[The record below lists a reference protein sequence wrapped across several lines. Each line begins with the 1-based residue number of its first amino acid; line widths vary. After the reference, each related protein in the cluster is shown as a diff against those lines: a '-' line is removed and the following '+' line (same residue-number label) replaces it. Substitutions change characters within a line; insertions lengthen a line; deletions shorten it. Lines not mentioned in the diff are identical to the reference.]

1 MNPNDPN
8 VVLLERVAEQLGR
21 ALLEQLVFVGGAVAG
36 VLITD
41 PALPEIRP
49 TQDVDVICSVIAR
62 SDYHELG
69 RQLRQRGFQ
78 EDSRPGAP
86 LCRWC
91 IDDLILD
98 LMPAQSEILG
108 FTNRW
113 YPLAL
118 ETAQPQGLPSG
129 RSIRVVTA
137 PVFLATKLEAF
148 HGRGKG
154 DYLFSHDLEDLIA
167 VVDGR
172 ASLLEECRLSP
183 PELRNDLAAQF
194 RDLLSTPAFLEAL
207 PGFLPPDQ
215 ASQQRL
221 PDVLMVLQAIT
232 ALAEP

>member
-8 VVLLERVAEQLGR
+8 ITLLERAAEQLGD

-41 PALPEIRP
+41 PAMPDIRP
-49 TQDVDVICSVIAR
+49 TQDVDVICRVIAR
-62 SDYHELG
+62 ADYHQLG

-91 IDDLILD
+91 TEDLVLD
-98 LMPAQSEILG
+98 LMPTQGEILG
-108 FTNRW
+108 FSNRW

-118 ETAQPQGLPSG
+118 ETAMQQGLPSG
-129 RSIRVVTA
+129 RSIRIVTA
-137 PVFLATKLEAF
+137 PMFLATKLEAF
-148 HGRGKG
+148 RGRGQG
-154 DYLFSHDLEDLIA
+154 DFLFSHDLEDLMA

-194 RDLLSTPAFLEAL
+194 HELLSTSAFIDAL
-207 PGFLPPDQ
+207 PAFLPPDQ

-221 PDVLMVLQAIT
+221 PDLLETLRGIT

>member
-8 VVLLERVAEQLGR
+8 VSLLERAAAQLGE

-41 PALPEIRP
+41 PAMPEIRP
-49 TQDVDVICSVIAR
+49 TQDVDVICRVIAR
-62 SDYHELG
+62 SDYHQLG
-69 RQLRQRGFQ
+69 SQLRQRGFQ
-78 EDSRPGAP
+78 EDCRPGAP

-91 IDDLILD
+91 MEDLVLD
-98 LMPAQSEILG
+98 LMPTQGEILG
-108 FTNRW
+108 FSNRW

-118 ETAQPQGLPSG
+118 DTAELHGLPSG
-129 RSIRVVTA
+129 RSIRIVTA

-148 HGRGKG
+148 RGRGQG
-154 DYLFSHDLEDLIA
+154 DFLFSHDLEDLMA

-183 PELRNDLAAQF
+183 PELRQDLAAQF
-194 RDLLSTPAFLEAL
+194 LELLNTSAFLEAL
-207 PGFLPPDQ
+207 PAFLPPDQ

-221 PDVLMVLQAIT
+221 PDLLETLRAIA

>member
-8 VVLLERVAEQLGR
+8 VALLERAAEQLGE

-41 PALPEIRP
+41 PAMPEIRP
-49 TQDVDVICSVIAR
+49 TQDVDVICRVIAR
-62 SDYHELG
+62 SDYHQLG
-69 RQLRQRGFQ
+69 SQLRQRGFQ

-86 LCRWC
+86 LCCWFA
-91 IDDLILD
+91 DDLVLD
-98 LMPAQSEILG
+98 LMPTEGEILG
-108 FTNRW
+108 FSNRW

-118 ETAQPQGLPSG
+118 DTAQPQGLPSG
-129 RSIRVVTA
+129 RSIRIVTA

-148 HGRGKG
+148 RGRGQG
-154 DYLFSHDLEDLIA
+154 DFLFSHDLEDLMA

-194 RDLLSTPAFLEAL
+194 LELLNTSAFLEAL
-207 PGFLPPDQ
+207 PAFLPPDQ

-221 PDVLMVLQAIT
+221 PDLLETLRGIAG
-232 ALAEP
+232 LSSP

>member
-8 VVLLERVAEQLGR
+8 VSLLERAAEQLGE
-21 ALLEQLVFVGGAVAG
+21 ALLKQLVFVGGAVAG

-41 PALPEIRP
+41 PAMPEIRP
-49 TQDVDVICSVIAR
+49 TQDVDVICRVIAR
-62 SDYHELG
+62 ADYHQLG
-69 RQLRQRGFQ
+69 SQLRQRGFQ

-91 IDDLILD
+91 TDDLVLD
-98 LMPAQSEILG
+98 LMPTQGEILG
-108 FTNRW
+108 FANRW

-118 ETAQPQGLPSG
+118 ETAQQQALPSG
-129 RSIRVVTA
+129 RSIRIVTA

-148 HGRGKG
+148 RGRGQG
-154 DYLFSHDLEDLIA
+154 NFLFSHDLEDLMA
-167 VVDGR
+167 VVNGR

-194 RDLLSTPAFLEAL
+194 LELLKTSAFLEAL
-207 PGFLPPDQ
+207 PAFLPPDQ

-221 PDVLMVLQAIT
+221 PDLLETLRAIT
-232 ALAEP
+232 ALADP

>member
-1 MNPNDPN
+1 MNPHDHN
-8 VVLLERVAEQLGR
+8 VSLLERAAEQLGE

-41 PALPEIRP
+41 PAMPEIRP

-62 SDYHELG
+62 SDYHQLG

-91 IDDLILD
+91 TDDLILD
-98 LMPAQSEILG
+98 LMPTQGEILG
-108 FTNRW
+108 FSNRW

-118 ETAQPQGLPSG
+118 ETAQLQELPSG
-129 RSIRVVTA
+129 CSIRIVTA
-137 PVFLATKLEAF
+137 PA
-148 HGRGKG
+148 
-154 DYLFSHDLEDLIA
+154 
-167 VVDGR
+167 
-172 ASLLEECRLSP
+172 
-183 PELRNDLAAQF
+183 
-194 RDLLSTPAFLEAL
+194 
-207 PGFLPPDQ
+207 FLPPDQ

-221 PDVLMVLQAIT
+221 PDLLETLRAIT

>member
-8 VVLLERVAEQLGR
+8 VSLLERAAVQLGE
-21 ALLEQLVFVGGAVAG
+21 ALLKQLVFVGGAVAG

-41 PALPEIRP
+41 PAMPEIRP
-49 TQDVDVICSVIAR
+49 TQDVDVICRVIAR
-62 SDYHELG
+62 SDYHQLG
-69 RQLRQRGFQ
+69 SQLRQRGFQ
-78 EDSRPGAP
+78 EDCRPGAP

-91 IDDLILD
+91 MEDLVLD
-98 LMPAQSEILG
+98 LMPTQGEILG
-108 FTNRW
+108 FSNRW

-118 ETAQPQGLPSG
+118 DTAELHGLPSG
-129 RSIRVVTA
+129 RSIRIVTA

-148 HGRGKG
+148 RGRGQG
-154 DYLFSHDLEDLIA
+154 DFLFSHDLEDLMA

-183 PELRNDLAAQF
+183 PELRQDLAAQF
-194 RDLLSTPAFLEAL
+194 LELLNTSAFLEAL
-207 PGFLPPDQ
+207 PAFLPPDQ

-221 PDVLMVLQAIT
+221 PDLLETLRAIA

>member
-8 VVLLERVAEQLGR
+8 LSLLERAAEQLG
-21 ALLEQLVFVGGAVAG
+21 AVLLEQLVFVGGAVAG

-41 PALPEIRP
+41 PAMPEIRP
-49 TQDVDVICSVIAR
+49 TQDVDVICRVLAR
-62 SDYHELG
+62 SDYHQLG

-91 IDDLILD
+91 THDVVLD
-98 LMPAQSEILG
+98 LMPTQGEILG
-108 FTNRW
+108 FCNRW
-113 YPLAL
+113 HPLAL
-118 ETAQPQGLPSG
+118 ETAQQQALPSG
-129 RSIRVVTA
+129 RSIRLVTA

-148 HGRGKG
+148 RGRGQG
-154 DYLFSHDLEDLIA
+154 NVLFSHDLEDLMA

-172 ASLLEECRLSP
+172 TSLLEECRHSP

-194 RDLLSTPAFLEAL
+194 LELLNTSAFLEAL
-207 PGFLPPDQ
+207 PAFLPPDQ

-221 PDVLMVLQAIT
+221 PDLLETLRAIT

>member
-1 MNPNDPN
+1 MNPNEPN

-78 EDSRPGAP
+78 EDSRPDAP

-91 IDDLILD
+91 INDLILD

-108 FTNRW
+108 FSNRW

-118 ETAQPQGLPSG
+118 ETAQLQGLPSG

-148 HGRGKG
+148 HGRGKA
-154 DYLFSHDLEDLIA
+154 DYLFSHDLEDMMA

-194 RDLLSTPAFLEAL
+194 RDLLNTPAFLEAL
-207 PGFLPPDQ
+207 PAFLPPDQ

>member
-8 VVLLERVAEQLGR
+8 VALLERAAEQLGE

-41 PALPEIRP
+41 PAMPEIRP
-49 TQDVDVICSVIAR
+49 TQDVDVICRVIAR
-62 SDYHELG
+62 SDYHQLG
-69 RQLRQRGFQ
+69 SQLRQRGFQ
-78 EDSRPGAP
+78 EDIRPGAP

-91 IDDLILD
+91 ADDLVLD
-98 LMPAQSEILG
+98 LMPTQGEILG
-108 FTNRW
+108 FSNRW

-118 ETAQPQGLPSG
+118 DTAQPQELPSG
-129 RSIRVVTA
+129 RSVRIVTA

-148 HGRGKG
+148 RGRGQG
-154 DYLFSHDLEDLIA
+154 DFLFSHDLEDLMA

-183 PELRNDLAAQF
+183 PELRSDLAAQF
-194 RDLLSTPAFLEAL
+194 LELLNTSAFLEAL
-207 PGFLPPDQ
+207 PAFLPPDQ

-221 PDVLMVLQAIT
+221 PDLLETLRGIAG
-232 ALAEP
+232 LSSP

>member
-1 MNPNDPN
+1 MNPNEPN

-91 IDDLILD
+91 INDLILD

-108 FTNRW
+108 FSNRW

-118 ETAQPQGLPSG
+118 ETAQLQGLPSG

-154 DYLFSHDLEDLIA
+154 DYLFSHDLEDLMA

-194 RDLLSTPAFLEAL
+194 RDLLNTPAFLEAL
-207 PGFLPPDQ
+207 PAFLPPDQ

>member
-8 VVLLERVAEQLGR
+8 VSLLERAAEQLGE
-21 ALLEQLVFVGGAVAG
+21 ALLKQLVFVGGVVAG

-41 PALPEIRP
+41 PAMPEIRP
-49 TQDVDVICSVIAR
+49 TLDVDVICRVIAR
-62 SDYHELG
+62 SDYHQLG
-69 RQLRQRGFQ
+69 SQLRQRGFQ

-91 IDDLILD
+91 ADDLVLD
-98 LMPAQSEILG
+98 LMPTQGEILG
-108 FTNRW
+108 FSNRW

-118 ETAQPQGLPSG
+118 ETAQPQVLPNG
-129 RSIRVVTA
+129 RTIRIVTA

-148 HGRGKG
+148 RGRGQG
-154 DYLFSHDLEDLIA
+154 NFLFSHDLEDLMA

-183 PELRNDLAAQF
+183 LELRNDLAAQF
-194 RDLLSTPAFLEAL
+194 LELLKTSAFLEAL
-207 PGFLPPDQ
+207 PAFLPPDQ

-221 PDVLMVLQAIT
+221 PDLLETLRAIT